1 MLDTLLDRSIVF
13 SFDKSGFRRHAQ
25 RFPPGELETNQAG
38 RLAIVT
44 GASSGIGIEIARG
57 LLERGMNVIL
67 ACRDVVKGESV
78 RLTLPRPELS
88 RVARLDVSDFDSIRA
103 FAASIEEA
111 TVDVLVH
118 NAGALVDQETRTK
131 EGLETTV
138 ATHLVGPLLL
148 THALFSKLAHSNDA
162 RVIHVSSGGMYAER
176 LDLEALFGKHARAT
190 FDGVKQY
197 AKAKRAQV
205 LVSER
210 LAAMSRAKGLPV
222 TFSAMHPGWADTPGV
237 RTSLPRFHWLT
248 RAILRTPAE
257 GADTVLFLAL
267 ATRAKEANG
276 RFYFDR
282 APQPTH
288 LRTATRETAQQ
299 REDLWRR
306 LLATTHLME
315 SDFR

>member
-1 MLDTLLDRSIVF
+1 MFDNLLDRSIVF
-13 SFDKSGFRRHAQ
+13 SFDKTGFRRHAKS
-25 RFPPGELETNQAG
+25 FPSGELETNQAG

-67 ACRDVVKGESV
+67 ACRDVVKGERV
-78 RLTLPRPELS
+78 RLTLPRHDLAK
-88 RVARLDVSDFDSIRA
+88 VARLDVSDFESIRA

-118 NAGALVDQETRTK
+118 NAGALVDRETRTK

-148 THALFSKLAHSNDA
+148 THELWPKLTHSKDA

-176 LDLEALFGKHARAT
+176 LDLEALFGAQSKGA

-197 AKAKRAQV
+197 AIAKRAQI

-210 LAAMSRAKGLPV
+210 LAEKARRQGLPI

-248 RAILRTPAE
+248 RAILRSPAE

-282 APQPTH
+282 SPQPTH
-288 LRTATRETAQQ
+288 LRSATQETAQE

-306 LLATTHLME
+306 LLSITHLME
-315 SDFR
+315 SDFS